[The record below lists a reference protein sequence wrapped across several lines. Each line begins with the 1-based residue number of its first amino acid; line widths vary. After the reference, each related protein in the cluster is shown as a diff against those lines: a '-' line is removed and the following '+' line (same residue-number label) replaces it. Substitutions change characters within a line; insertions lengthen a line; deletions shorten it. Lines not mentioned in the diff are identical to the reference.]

1 MNLSPASLLWICLI
15 AVTGAAFGEEHP
27 AAPTKPPSGHVEK
40 KTDEAEKADAQEPP
54 EDSPMKMKIA
64 NLARLAQLAGE
75 KGNLELAESTYKK
88 LLDLPASDE
97 EKKTALWAMADIF
110 AKNNIYSKAIA
121 VYEKAIKLFPLDPK
135 TPETMLNLGKVYR
148 DSGAYQMAI
157 SKFYG
162 VLNTSLKIDQKDFEN
177 YKLLTQRAQFEI
189 AETYFVSGDCQQ
201 ADKFFSLLKRLNL
214 NHEDKARAEFKS
226 IYCHYLLNDYD
237 SVVLSARTFIK
248 AFSDTSYVPECRYVL
263 ATALR
268 RLNKTQE
275 ATDEVMA
282 LLRNEKPKEKADPK
296 NWAYWQKKTG
306 NQIANDL
313 YQQTEFVKALT
324 IYQALAKLDTAPEWQ
339 LPVVYQ
345 IGLCFERLRLLNRS
359 LEAYRFI
366 TEECKKSQ
374 TGGIQ
379 LPSSVETLREM
390 AQWRSDQVA
399 WMQTTDLQLQGLLG
413 EKAKDPGLPLPETH

>member
-1 MNLSPASLLWICLI
+1 MKPFFTCFLLICVVAITGPAL
-15 AVTGAAFGEEHP
+15 AEKPPV
-27 AAPTKPPSGHVEK
+27 APGKPPSGHVEK
-40 KTDEAEKADAQEPP
+40 KIDETDLPEPP
-54 EDSPMKMKIA
+54 EDSPSAMKIA

-97 EKKTALWAMADIF
+97 EKKTALWQMAGIF
-110 AKNNIYSKAIA
+110 AKNHIYSKAIA
-121 VYEKAIKLFPLDPK
+121 VYEKVIKLFPIDPK
-135 TPETMLNLGKVYR
+135 TPEMMLNLGGVYR
-148 DSGAYQMAI
+148 ETGAYQMAI
-157 SKFYG
+157 TKFYS
-162 VLNTSLKIDQKDFEN
+162 VLNTTLKIDQNDFEN
-177 YKLLTQRAQFEI
+177 YKQLTQRAQFEI

-214 NHEDKARAEFKS
+214 NHDDKARAEFKS

-237 SVVLSARTFIK
+237 SVIILARQFIK
-248 AFSDTSYVPECRYVL
+248 AFADTTYVPECRYVL

-268 RLNKTQE
+268 RVNRTQE

-359 LEAYRFI
+359 LEAYHFI

-374 TGGIQ
+374 TGGTQ
-379 LPSSVETLREM
+379 LPSSIETLRDM
-390 AQWRSDQVA
+390 AEWRSDQVA